1 MAAHRQVVLT
11 MIGDAV
17 ARARVAAILRELTG
31 SSCLCISQEEV
42 RDRLRAGGI
51 RGLILAPT
59 DRDGRSTL
67 GLVAEVRRD
76 FPDVYMIAYGEIGR
90 TPSSAIAAMIRSG
103 AHDMLQYPNDD
114 SRSTLENLLRTA
126 NRTNVASQVYDA
138 IADILDPAALP
149 LIRLYLSGAEGPV
162 PVIEAAVQLG
172 VHRKTLRNRLEAAG
186 LPAPVDLRAWCRLFL
201 AARLMDEPGRTVE
214 SVALEL
220 DFTSGSAFRNLL
232 RRRTGLAPYELRQA
246 GGLQHLLKRFLEE
259 CEARQVARHRPAEI
273 DDSGRLNSTVPD
285 EREIDVPLVAL
296 PRVAEPS
303 ARATKRRPLGRH
315 TRIPE
320 PRSSE

>member
-1 MAAHRQVVLT
+1 MAAHRQVVIT

-31 SSCLCISQEEV
+31 SPCLCISQMEV
-42 RDRLRAGGI
+42 RDRLRAGGV

-67 GLVAEVRRD
+67 GLVSEVRRE
-76 FPDVYMIAYGEIGR
+76 FPDVYVIAYGEVGR

-114 SRSTLENLLRTA
+114 SRSIIENLLRTA
-126 NRTNVASQVYDA
+126 NRTNVAAQVYES
-138 IADILDPAALP
+138 IADTLDPAALP
-149 LIRLYLSGAEGPV
+149 LVKLYLSGAEGPV

-172 VHRKTLRNRLEAAG
+172 VHRKTLRNRLDAAG
-186 LPAPVDLRAWCRLFL
+186 LPAPADLRAWCRLFL

-232 RRRTGLAPYELRQA
+232 RRRTGLAPYELRHA
-246 GGLQHLLKRFLEE
+246 GGLPHLLKRFLEE
-259 CEARQVARHRPAEI
+259 CSARQRQQQVPAEF
-273 DDSGRLNSTVPD
+273 DAGGHQGSATPD
-285 EREIDVPLVAL
+285 EREIAVPVATL
-296 PRVAEPS
+296 PRVAEPTRRGS
-303 ARATKRRPLGRH
+303 LARRKCAR
-315 TRIPE
+315 E
-320 PRSSE
+320 PRSAE